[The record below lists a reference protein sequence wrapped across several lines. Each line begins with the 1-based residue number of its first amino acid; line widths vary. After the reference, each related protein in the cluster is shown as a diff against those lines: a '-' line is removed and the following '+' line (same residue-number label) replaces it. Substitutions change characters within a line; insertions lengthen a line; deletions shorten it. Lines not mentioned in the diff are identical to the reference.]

1 MEGARQGQPAG
12 SYLEQHV
19 SVIDSQQ
26 KHAVWLE
33 VALNGPWSRQRQPSI
48 PIHADEIVEQAI
60 ACAREGAAIIHFHP
74 YDPLTQRQRD
84 DAEIY
89 APIIERI
96 RSQVDVICYG
106 TLPFAGDVDA
116 KHSLNAE
123 QRYSAVEALARDG
136 LIEWTVV
143 DPGSTHITTQEDIQ
157 RGKQGFIYANPEDH
171 VRYGLAL
178 CKQYQLTPSY
188 AIYEPG
194 FMRLGAGLQKSLPGV
209 PAPVYRL
216 MFSDDFTFGFPP
228 EAWAVDAYTQLLA
241 IEAPDSPWMVAGL
254 GVKID
259 ALIEHTVAQGGHV
272 RVGLEDAPLGY
283 TVSNIDQVRAARQRI
298 ERAGCRLASASEIR
312 QQQKS

>member
-1 MEGARQGQPAG
+1 
-12 SYLEQHV
+12 
-19 SVIDSQQ
+19 
-26 KHAVWLE
+26 
-33 VALNGPWSRQRQPSI
+33 
-48 PIHADEIVEQAI
+48 
-60 ACAREGAAIIHFHP
+60 
-74 YDPLTQRQRD
+74 
-84 DAEIY
+84 
-89 APIIERI
+89 
-96 RSQVDVICYG
+96 
-106 TLPFAGDVDA
+106 
-116 KHSLNAE
+116 
-123 QRYSAVEALARDG
+123 
-136 LIEWTVV
+136 
-143 DPGSTHITTQEDIQ
+143 Q

-283 TVSNIDQVRAARQRI
+283 TVSNIDQVRTARQRI